1 MSPEKNQHV
10 MNAIAIVFAFVSV
23 AFLLACGCTTS
34 VENPNEVSGA
44 GTVVYIDLEGG
55 FYGII
60 ASDGSE
66 YLPLNLPV
74 QYQENGIS
82 VVFEGVIREDMYT
95 IQQWGTPL
103 DITTIQEK
111 S

>member
-1 MSPEKNQHV
+1 MKPVALIFSF
-10 MNAIAIVFAFVSV
+10 ITV
-23 AFLLACGCTTS
+23 AFILSCGCTIPS
-34 VENPNEVSGA
+34 ENPNEVSGS

-60 ASDGSE
+60 SSDGAE

-74 QYQENGIS
+74 EYQENGIS

-103 DITTIQEK
+103 DITAIQEK